1 MTNELTFYVP
11 LFTTME
17 FVVYIGA
24 LRVGQIFTNPLGE
37 DESCFEMVRKKRKQN
52 SDLVLV
58 PILLISVDIHF

>member
-37 DESCFEMVRKKRKQN
+37 DESCFEMVRINIFFFKPPSIFNQYY
-52 SDLVLV
+52 
-58 PILLISVDIHF
+58 